1 MRICSW
7 NIQLGA
13 RLDAVLDAVDHEPSF
28 RDVDVLALQEA
39 SVHDGVPDAA
49 AIAAKMGG
57 DFEFFQATAQRRRGL
72 AQANA
77 IVWRRRALTAIGTP
91 EVLPL
96 PESPTIEVGHP
107 ERMLLRVLPPQ
118 TRMAVRAESSA
129 VRIYVVHLDVVGFTH
144 KLEQF
149 QAVLADMQ
157 ARTPVPLTVVA
168 GDLNTFGPVRPHLWR
183 RIASAAERASLV
195 NLTADVRR
203 THWTGQKL
211 DAIYVSSRI
220 PLKHRSWT
228 ANLHASDH
236 LPVFADIEEIGA

>member
-1 MRICSW
+1 MRVCSW

-13 RLDAVLDAVDHEPSF
+13 RLDAVLDAIVREPSF

-39 SVHDGVPDAA
+39 SIHDGVPDAA
-49 AIAAKMGG
+49 AIAKRMGAG
-57 DFEFFQATAQRRRGL
+57 FEFFQATAQRRRGL

-77 IVWRRRALTAIGTP
+77 IVWRRRVLRSLEPP

-129 VRIYVVHLDVVGFTH
+129 VRIYVVHLDVVGFAH

-149 QAVLADMQ
+149 QAVLADMR
-157 ARTPVPLTVVA
+157 ARKPVPLTVVA

-183 RIASAAERASLV
+183 RIASAAEEAGLI

-211 DAIYVSSRI
+211 DAIYASSRV
-220 PLKHRSWT
+220 PVTHRSWT
-228 ANLHASDH
+228 AGLRASDH
-236 LPVFADIEEIGA
+236 LPVFADIEEAA

>member
-1 MRICSW
+1 MRVCSW

-13 RLDAVLDAVDHEPSF
+13 RLDAVLDAIVREPSF

-39 SVHDGVPDAA
+39 SIHDGVPDAA
-49 AIAAKMGG
+49 AIAKRMGAG
-57 DFEFFQATAQRRRGL
+57 FEFFQATAQRRRGL

-77 IVWRRRALTAIGTP
+77 IVWRRRVLRSLEPP

-149 QAVLADMQ
+149 QAVLADMR
-157 ARTPVPLTVVA
+157 ARKPVPLTVVA

-183 RIASAAERASLV
+183 RIASAAEEAGLI

-211 DAIYVSSRI
+211 DAIYASSGV
-220 PLKHRSWT
+220 PVTHRSWT
-228 ANLHASDH
+228 AGLRASDH
-236 LPVFADIEEIGA
+236 LPVFADIEEAA

>member
-1 MRICSW
+1 VRICSW

-13 RLDAVLDAVDHEPSF
+13 RLDAVLDAVEDEPSF
-28 RDVDVLALQEA
+28 KDVDVLALQEA
-39 SVHDGVPDAA
+39 SIHDGVPDAA
-49 AIAAKMGG
+49 AIAKRMGAG
-57 DFEFFQATAQRRRGL
+57 FEFFQATAQRRRGL

-77 IVWRRRALTAIGTP
+77 IVWRSRALMSIEPP
-91 EVLPL
+91 EVLAL

-107 ERMLLRVLPPQ
+107 ERMLLRVVPPQ
-118 TRMAVRAESSA
+118 TRMAVRAESSD

-157 ARTPVPLTVVA
+157 VRKPVPLTVVA

-183 RIASAAERASLV
+183 RIASAAEKAGLV

-211 DAIYVSSRI
+211 DAIYASSQVPI
-220 PLKHRSWT
+220 KHRSWT
-228 ANLHASDH
+228 AGLRASDH
-236 LPVFADIEEIGA
+236 LPVFAEIEDAA